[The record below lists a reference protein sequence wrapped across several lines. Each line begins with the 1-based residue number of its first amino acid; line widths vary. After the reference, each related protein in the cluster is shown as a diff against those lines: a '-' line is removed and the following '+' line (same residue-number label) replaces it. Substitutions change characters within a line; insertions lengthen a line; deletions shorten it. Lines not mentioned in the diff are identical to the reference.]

1 MRRWDFTVYT
11 ILMILLVDNF
21 IEKES
26 AGYLILI
33 IFMVFAFGKKQ
44 FDERGE
50 RVKLKQPRK
59 AEKPK
64 TYSEEGV
71 DALLKKVE
79 ELGSELNAEKEGEL
93 NEREFV

>member
-11 ILMILLVDNF
+11 ILMIMLVDEF
-21 IEKES
+21 IETES

-59 AEKPK
+59 AEKTK
-64 TYSEEGV
+64 TDGEEGV

-79 ELGSELNAEKEGEL
+79 ELGAELDAKEEGE
-93 NEREFV
+93 

>member
-11 ILMILLVDNF
+11 ILMIMLVDKF
-21 IEKES
+21 IETES

-59 AEKPK
+59 AEKTK
-64 TYSEEGV
+64 TDSEEKV

-79 ELGSELNAEKEGEL
+79 ELGAELDAKEEGE
-93 NEREFV
+93 

>member
-11 ILMILLVDNF
+11 ILMILLVDKF
-21 IEKES
+21 IETES

-50 RVKLKQPRK
+50 RGKPKQIK
-59 AEKPK
+59 EVEKPK
-64 TYSEEGV
+64 TDSEERV

-79 ELGSELNAEKEGEL
+79 ELGAELDANKEG
-93 NEREFV
+93 NE